1 MLNLFLLEKTDKSTT
16 ITLLK
21 NNDSQ
26 TEYRNLGL
34 KSLKPYLDKKAFKK
48 EDQLTNVVTSGR
60 SSSS

>member
-1 MLNLFLLEKTDKSTT
+1 MLNLFLLEKTDKST
-16 ITLLK
+16 ITLLE

-26 TEYRNLGL
+26 TEYKNLGP
-34 KSLKPYLDKKAFKK
+34 KSLKPYLDKKVFKK